1 MAELHQAW
9 SGALDI
15 PGTLPTSLPAPLTR
29 LVGVAHL
36 GPTQVMG
43 LLGSVKA
50 VVFSLGLT
58 QALDVEPSRLLAL
71 LDA

>member
-1 MAELHQAW
+1 
-9 SGALDI
+9 
-15 PGTLPTSLPAPLTR
+15 
-29 LVGVAHL
+29 
-36 GPTQVMG
+36 MG